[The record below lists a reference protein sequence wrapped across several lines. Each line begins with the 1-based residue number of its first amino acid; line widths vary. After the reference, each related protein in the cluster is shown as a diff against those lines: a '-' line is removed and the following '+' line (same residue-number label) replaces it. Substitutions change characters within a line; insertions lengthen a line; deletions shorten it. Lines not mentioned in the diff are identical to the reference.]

1 MQGKQGRILYCVMYQ
16 RKQIESGSTT
26 TYNSMVRGKCCK
38 QVQTAYHI
46 YLIRWRA
53 TIYLVARF
61 VRLLFEGGVYFFGK
75 SGDINNSWIRHV
87 RAVIVARHCQQYV
100 QPLSPAVSRCNDSY
114 NTNSPSASV
123 VTIIRNHSH
132 MCARAAFTSRSYY
145 LRVAFISFKSF
156 GLCGYYL
163 RVVSIRRNTVSC
175 VSCLKTYK

>member
-1 MQGKQGRILYCVMYQ
+1 MQGQQGRTLYCVMYQ

-26 TYNSMVRGKCCK
+26 TYNSMVRGKCK

-53 TIYLVARF
+53 TIYFAARF

-75 SGDINNSWIRHV
+75 PGDINNSWIRHV

-100 QPLSPAVSRCNDSY
+100 QPLSLAVSRCNDSY

-175 VSCLKTYK
+175 FSCQTYK